1 MNLAIRDKTILAL
14 QQEIIER
21 RQMLIDKYSEL
32 RETSQENEFLEGIVE
47 DYGAYYAYIVK
58 QKQDQINSL
67 EAIYQYLEGI
77 MENMTL
83 TERALKEAKNEQ
95 NDILAELTKIKTELD
110 DVVKRG

>member
-1 MNLAIRDKTILAL
+1 MNLAIRDKTIIAI
-14 QQEIIER
+14 QREIMDR

-32 RETSQENEFLEGIVE
+32 RQTAQENEFLEGIVE

-67 EAIYQYLEGI
+67 NTIYRYLESI
-77 MENMTL
+77 MENMNL

-95 NDILAELTKIKTELD
+95 NEILAELTRIKGELD
-110 DVVKRG
+110 DVVKQN